1 MGIKGKLTASMLAIV
16 IVLLVACLILT
27 VQFGEMSVT
36 TTEFFRSFIP
46 SMVAVGVGILLI
58 LLLWFYLIVF
68 YVRPLDKIVKNLNSY
83 KSFNKKYNVTFDG
96 DDRMSE
102 LNDSITELVEENMQL
117 RSRFNNLRRNL
128 SNPGQ
133 NNSEQ

>member
-16 IVLLVACLILT
+16 VVLLVACLILT
-27 VQFGEMSVT
+27 VQFSEMSVT

-58 LLLWFYLIVF
+58 LLLLFYILVF
-68 YVRPLDKIVKNLNSY
+68 YVRPLDKIVSNLNSY
-83 KSFNKKYNVTFDG
+83 RSFNKKYNVTFDG

-102 LNDSITELVEENMQL
+102 LNDAITEIVEENIQL
-117 RSRFNNLRRNL
+117 RTRINVLRKNLN
-128 SNPGQ
+128 GTTDT
-133 NNSEQ
+133 EQ

>member
-117 RSRFNNLRRNL
+117 RSRLNNLRRNF

>member
-1 MGIKGKLTASMLAIV
+1 MLAIV
-16 IVLLVACLILT
+16 VVLLVACLILT

-58 LLLWFYLIVF
+58 LLLLFYIIVF
-68 YVRPLDKIVKNLNSY
+68 YVRPLDRMVKNLNSY

-96 DDRMSE
+96 DDRMVE
-102 LNDSITELVEENMQL
+102 LNDSITEIVEENIQL
-117 RSRFNNLRRNL
+117 RTRINVLRKNLPNTTDT
-128 SNPGQ
+128 
-133 NNSEQ
+133 EK

>member
-16 IVLLVACLILT
+16 VVLLVACLILT

-58 LLLWFYLIVF
+58 LLLLFYIIVF
-68 YVRPLDKIVKNLNSY
+68 YVRPLDRMVKNLNSY

-96 DDRMSE
+96 DDRMVE
-102 LNDSITELVEENMQL
+102 LNDSITEIVEENIQL
-117 RSRFNNLRRNL
+117 RTRINVLRKNLPNTTD
-128 SNPGQ
+128 
-133 NNSEQ
+133 SEK

>member
-1 MGIKGKLTASMLAIV
+1 MLAIV
-16 IVLLVACLILT
+16 VVLLVACLILT

-58 LLLWFYLIVF
+58 LLLLFYIIVF
-68 YVRPLDKIVKNLNSY
+68 YVRPLDRMVKNLNSY

-96 DDRMSE
+96 DDRMVE
-102 LNDSITELVEENMQL
+102 LNDSITEIVEENIQL
-117 RSRFNNLRRNL
+117 RTRINVLRKNLPNTTD
-128 SNPGQ
+128 
-133 NNSEQ
+133 SEK

>member
-27 VQFGEMSVT
+27 VQFGEMSVA

-68 YVRPLDKIVKNLNSY
+68 YVRPLDRIVKNLNSY

-117 RSRFNNLRRNL
+117 RSRLTNLRKKL
-128 SNPGQ
+128 S
-133 NNSEQ
+133 NSEQNDSEQ

>member
-16 IVLLVACLILT
+16 AVLLVACLILT

-58 LLLWFYLIVF
+58 LLLLFYIIVF
-68 YVRPLDKIVKNLNSY
+68 YVRPLDRMVKNLNSY

-96 DDRMSE
+96 DDRMVE
-102 LNDSITELVEENMQL
+102 LNDSITEIVEENIQL
-117 RSRFNNLRRNL
+117 RTRINVLRKNLPNTTDT
-128 SNPGQ
+128 
-133 NNSEQ
+133 EK